1 MRSMLKLLAFAVLIA
16 AGQLLFKRTAQ
27 GVADVT
33 GTVAI
38 VQRIMFDPYFIAA
51 TAMYLAATFLWIFA
65 LREIPLSSAYPFMAL
80 AFVLVPAGAMF
91 FFGESLDLRYFIGLA
106 LILAGIAV
114 ISSSSIASYE
124 RAISGSSLSH

>member
-1 MRSMLKLLAFAVLIA
+1 MLKLLAFAILIA

-27 GVADVT
+27 GISDVN

-51 TAMYLAATFLWIFA
+51 TTMYLSATFLWIFA

-91 FFGESLDLRYFIGLA
+91 FFGESLGLRYFIGLA

-114 ISSSSIASYE
+114 ISPIGMASDK
-124 RAISGSSLSH
+124 RADRGLTLSH